1 MTRSLIDYLMC
12 PIFNIYYFID
22 ENDFQNDYFFFF
34 ASELLSL
41 IIVFFGCVYNEY
53 IILFCF
59 GLEHNT
65 KDEIYER
72 AIFNDNI
79 ISDYSLSD
87 NLGEE
92 EEDDNTSSR
101 KISEIQLE
109 ENT

>member
-1 MTRSLIDYLMC
+1 MTRSFIDYLMG

-22 ENDFQNDYFFFF
+22 KNDFQNDYFFFF

-65 KDEIYER
+65 KDEITER
-72 AIFNDNI
+72 AMFNDN
-79 ISDYSLSD
+79 ISDYSLSE
-87 NLGEE
+87 NLDEE
-92 EEDDNTSSR
+92 EENSSS
-101 KISEIQLE
+101 KKNSEIQLE